1 VVAFGGVP
9 IGGIRSS
16 ERIRAQPNAVSTQLE
31 RAQLLAQQRDHA
43 LDSGTSLCAKF
54 SIASIPDDVVKTRA
68 SMLGVSLGVSPSQV
82 SFSIKKLKDVDLQ
95 RTLVMLHRNEE
106 KVKAGVSSVN
116 NYLVLDK
123 AFHLSEDLRDEEQQG
138 SADHKDH
145 ALPVSKPKRVY
156 KKKKVEVSVA
166 IRTSAR
172 LRSKS

>member
-1 VVAFGGVP
+1 
-9 IGGIRSS
+9 
-16 ERIRAQPNAVSTQLE
+16 
-31 RAQLLAQQRDHA
+31 
-43 LDSGTSLCAKF
+43 
-54 SIASIPDDVVKTRA
+54 
-68 SMLGVSLGVSPSQV
+68 
-82 SFSIKKLKDVDLQ
+82 
-95 RTLVMLHRNEE
+95 MLHRNEE

-145 ALPVSKPKRVY
+145 ALSLSKPKRVY

>member
-16 ERIRAQPNAVSTQLE
+16 ERIRAQPNADSTQLE

-54 SIASIPDDVVKTRA
+54 SIASIPDDVIKTRA

-82 SFSIKKLKDVDLQ
+82 SSSIKKLKDVDLQ

-106 KVKAGVSSVN
+106 KVKADVSSVN
-116 NYLVLDK
+116 NLVLDK

-156 KKKKVEVSVA
+156 KKKKVEVYVA